1 MARSSRLSDRDH
13 PLYVASIANGRPER
27 HVGHNPP
34 GALAIPAL
42 LGLCLA
48 TAASGYA
55 VYEELGGE
63 WLEETH
69 EALAFTT
76 LAVVGVHVVGVL
88 ASSFLH
94 RNATDRLW
102 VTWRLACHGAA
113 SRHEGPNAG
122 GLPTNVPALVE
133 IGENDVPILN
143 DLEKSLS
150 ENGIAIEIP
159 ADINALELESPG
171 LAAEWRKA
179 TRIAFSEAIGRGFRV
194 EDFYRTGLTDC
205 RIGTYVLVRRD
216 EG

>member
-1 MARSSRLSDRDH
+1 MVVISVSTLIGVAMTWTFDPLQSLNAHFNFRKLGVVADR
-13 PLYVASIANGRPER
+13 YFVNF
-27 HVGHNPP
+27 
-34 GALAIPAL
+34 
-42 LGLCLA
+42 
-48 TAASGYA
+48 Y
-55 VYEELGGE
+55 GE
-63 WLEETH
+63 D
-69 EALAFTT
+69 
-76 LAVVGVHVVGVL
+76 